1 MTLGAEKFCSVSVN
15 LNQKENIMKIKVSD
29 IIYTFI
35 GVVCVA
41 LSVFSYFGEFIGL
54 LISAIVLISIVK
66 FLIEEL
72 AD

>member
-1 MTLGAEKFCSVSVN
+1 
-15 LNQKENIMKIKVSD
+15 MKIKVSD

-41 LSVFSYFGEFIGL
+41 LSVFPTVFEQLEIETVFSYFGEFIGL
-54 LISAIVLISIVK
+54 LISAIVLISIAK
-66 FLIEEL
+66 SLIEEL